1 MASPEQRRYASMEDH
16 SSSFGNGAACV
27 MDSTRPIASPGTA
40 DSRRE
45 RALQYLCRFEYPVE
59 LRTLAANVAAA
70 LATIPVET
78 VSADER
84 ERVAIR
90 LHHVDIPKFVAAD
103 IVAYDPESR
112 MVVFTGASEATERYA
127 DASDRSRQS
136 DAA

>member
-1 MASPEQRRYASMEDH
+1 MEDH
-16 SSSFGNGAACV
+16 SFGDTADGV
-27 MDSTRPIASPGTA
+27 MDSTPAIASPGAA
-40 DSRRE
+40 DSRRR
-45 RALQYLCRFEYPVE
+45 RALQYLGRFEYPVE

-90 LHHVDIPKFVAAD
+90 LHHVDIPKLVTRD

-112 MVVFTGASEATERYA
+112 LVVFTGTPEATERYA
-127 DASDRSRQS
+127 DASDRPRQS

>member
-1 MASPEQRRYASMEDH
+1 MEDH
-16 SSSFGNGAACV
+16 SSSFGDVSDGV
-27 MDSTRPIASPGTA
+27 MDSIASIASPGAA
-40 DSRRE
+40 DSRRQ
-45 RALQYLCRFEYPVE
+45 RALQYLGRFEYPVE

-90 LHHVDIPKFVAAD
+90 LHHIDIPKFVTRD

-112 MVVFTGASEATERYA
+112 LVVFTGAPGATERYA
-127 DASDRSRQS
+127 DAGDRSCQS